1 MANPT
6 KAETSEAF
14 TVCKDAQSQMLDV
27 WKDEKK
33 SKTVEVI
40 EDKDFK
46 RLMTINM
53 NGEGSANRRRELI
66 ISTIKDFSA
75 SVIFCQEV
83 PGKFEEVVIAE
94 CGNYCS
100 SYRSKKTEVKVAVM
114 WRKTD
119 FQGKEVD
126 LEDSSIKEIVE
137 RLGKGPNVDVREIRT
152 RTAMVKLTCKTT
164 KVSFLAVSWHGPRC
178 RMRKTTTT
186 KELEPALKALDGLVW
201 FSREV
206 CGKEKLSLFII
217 GGDFNLITSIV
228 DLTQYKGVTIWA
240 RYDLCARDK
249 RRLAEALQQ
258 KCSQF
263 CFIPYKDTFIVSVAV
278 PSDKRLMAEDIT
290 VPLAAPLEPKNERS
304 KIPLLDHEPV
314 FKLVRPR
321 KKHFIKQDRGK
332 LEQHL
337 IYSRAFFWP
346 TFVYITKL

>member
-1 MANPT
+1 
-6 KAETSEAF
+6 
-14 TVCKDAQSQMLDV
+14 MLDV

-46 RLMTINM
+46 RLSSSFGIMTINM
-53 NGEGSANRRRELI
+53 NGDGGTAGERRNLI
-66 ISTIKDFSA
+66 VSTIKRSPA

-83 PGKFEEVVIAE
+83 PGSFEKVAT
-94 CGNYCS
+94 CGNDGP
-100 SYRSKKTEVKVAVM
+100 SYKFVRPNIFFSGPNDFRRRKLSKVAVM
-114 WRKTD
+114 WRETD

-137 RLGKGPNVDVREIRT
+137 RLGKDPNVDVSEIRT
-152 RTAMVKLTCKTT
+152 RTAMVKLRCKTT

-178 RMRKTTTT
+178 RMRNATTT
-186 KELEPALKALDGLVW
+186 KELEPALKRLDGLVW

-206 CGKEKLSLFII
+206 CEKEKLSSFII

-228 DLTQYKGVTIWA
+228 DLTQYKGVTVWA
-240 RYDLCARDK
+240 PYELCARDEK
-249 RRLAEALQQ
+249 RLAEALQQ
-258 KCSQF
+258 KPGQF
-263 CFIPYKDTFIVSVAV
+263 CFIPYKDTFIVSVTV